1 MQSSKM
7 HRISRHRQSPTNL
20 SHCMKFNKNTIA
32 TLIIILVFI
41 VPKAFADTVVLK
53 NGKALNV
60 EKVWQEEDKIYC
72 IFNGI
77 KAVLPKSKISRI
89 ESNSDNLRTIQPQSG
104 EYTTR
109 NRSDNVVPMGQIAAG
124 AITPKELY
132 PVLRKDGFYDL
143 TWGRNVS
150 GVEGL
155 KKRQTVSDLAEVAEY
170 VRPKD
175 LFKIDNAPMESV
187 IYAFWRDQ
195 FYTVTVWTKG
205 YPNFKALR
213 DVAIKKFGPGIRN
226 ESTRDRYIW
235 SDTFSDIMLDYI
247 QDSHHGMLWLRSK
260 EIDRQCR
267 SSQLK
272 GHASYLKWMKSR
284 N

>member
-1 MQSSKM
+1 M
-7 HRISRHRQSPTNL
+7 L
-20 SHCMKFNKNTIA
+20 
-32 TLIIILVFI
+32 ILVFA
-41 VPKAFADTVVLK
+41 VPEAFADTVVLK
-53 NGKALNV
+53 NGKALKV
-60 EKVWQEEDKIYC
+60 EKVWQEEGKIYC

-89 ESNSDNLRTIQPQSG
+89 ESNSDHLKTIQPRSG
-104 EYTTR
+104 EHTPR
-109 NRSDNVVPMGQIAAG
+109 NRSDDIVPMGENASG
-124 AITPKELY
+124 EVTPKELF
-132 PVLRKDGFYDL
+132 PALRKDGFYEL
-143 TWGRNVS
+143 TWGQNVS

-155 KKRQTVSDLAEVAEY
+155 KKRQTVSDLADVIEY

-175 LFKIDNAPMESV
+175 LFKIDGAAMESV

-213 DVAIKKFGPGIRN
+213 DAAIKKFGPGIRN
-226 ESTRDRYIW
+226 ETTRDRYYW
-235 SDTFSDIMLDYI
+235 SDTISDIMLDYI
-247 QDSHHGMLWLRSK
+247 QDSRHGMLWLRSK

-284 N
+284 D

>member
-1 MQSSKM
+1 
-7 HRISRHRQSPTNL
+7 
-20 SHCMKFNKNTIA
+20 MKFDKNIIA
-32 TLIIILVFI
+32 TLVIILVFI
-41 VPKAFADTVVLK
+41 VPDAFADTVVLK
-53 NGKALNV
+53 NGRALKV

-89 ESNSDNLRTIQPQSG
+89 ESNSDNLKTIQPKSG
-104 EYTTR
+104 EQATR
-109 NRSDNVVPMGQIAAG
+109 NRSDNIVPMDQNASEAA
-124 AITPKELY
+124 TPKELY
-132 PVLRKDGFYDL
+132 TALRKDGFYDL

-155 KKRQTVSDLAEVAEY
+155 KKSQTISDLAEVVEY

-175 LFKIDNAPMESV
+175 LFKIDNSEMESI

-195 FYTVTVWTKG
+195 LYTVTVWTKG

-213 DVAIKKFGPGIRN
+213 DAAIKKFGPGIRN
-226 ESTRDRYIW
+226 ESTRDRYFW
-235 SDTFSDIMLDYI
+235 SDTLSDIMLDYI
-247 QDSHHGMLWLRSK
+247 QDSRYGMLWLRSK
-260 EIDRQCR
+260 EIDRQCK

-284 N
+284 D